1 MRSKKESR
9 ASMIVTYSSPSSRG
23 ESLRCEKFNFASTE
37 VCASKNFYFW
47 FKYEKQPPDV
57 FYEKSVLKSSVK
69 FTGKHLC

>member
-37 VCASKNFYFW
+37 VCASKNFYFGSS
-47 FKYEKQPPDV
+47 KRSSHRMCSMKKV
-57 FYEKSVLKSSVK
+57 FLKVL
-69 FTGKHLC
+69 